1 MNLNFKPLGDR
12 VLIQPTENKE
22 KKSKGGIILTDS
34 ILKGQK
40 VYGDVVAIGT
50 GIFSQSGEVIPMTV
64 KVGDRVMYTN
74 AKNIYIYDQ
83 SEESTGVYFET
94 LKNQS
99 KYVWKDEHKCL
110 TKQKN
115 LDIIEVVERLTYD
128 ERLKYIKQ
136 KSKT

>member
-1 MNLNFKPLGDR
+1 MQLTPEEMGSLAQISQIGRELTEDGSGLHR
-12 VLIQPTENKE
+12 VILYSKKAAKEFRWSEDDDIADNPGFLDLVIQF
-22 KKSKGGIILTDS
+22 D
-34 ILKGQK
+34 
-40 VYGDVVAIGT
+40 
-50 GIFSQSGEVIPMTV
+50 
-64 KVGDRVMYTN
+64 DRVMYTN